1 VYLLQVTAMSVVMAW
16 LYWRTGRALLL
27 VMLLHAAANNTKDV
41 VPSALSEPTTAW
53 TLHASLVAWTTVAVL
68 WLVAGFLLARMRGA
82 RI

>member
-1 VYLLQVTAMSVVMAW
+1 
-16 LYWRTGRALLL
+16 
-27 VMLLHAAANNTKDV
+27 MLLHAAANNTKDV